1 MSEPQL
7 ELVPVRTRIV
17 TPKDNIVDI
26 IEKYAGN
33 DIGPNDVVS
42 VAESV
47 LAITQGRILLMEEM
61 KPRFS
66 ARLLC
71 RFVPQKGS
79 LSSTYGMEAAMMAEG
94 EGRVVFA
101 FFMGILGKLV
111 GKNGVFYEMA
121 GTQAALIDDVT
132 GTMPPFDKYLVYGPA
147 NPSGVAEEIKRRL
160 GCYGAA
166 VADVNDLKRAAVL
179 GVTAGLEPKR
189 LAKILIDNPFGNA
202 SQQTPIVIIKNYAL
216 LESQALGR

>member
-1 MSEPQL
+1 MTDVIL
-7 ELVPVRTRIV
+7 TLVPVRTRIV

-26 IEKYAGN
+26 IERYAGK
-33 DIGPNDVVS
+33 DIGPHDVVS

-47 LAITQGRILLMEEM
+47 LAITQGRILSMEEM

-79 LSSTYGMEAAMMAEG
+79 LSSTYGMEAAMLAEG

-101 FFMGILGKLV
+101 FLMGILGKLV
-111 GKNGVFYEMA
+111 GRNGVFYEMA
-121 GTQAALIDDVT
+121 GAQAALIDDVT

-147 NPSGVAEEIKRRL
+147 NPSGVAEEIKKRL

-179 GVTAGLEPKR
+179 GVSAGLEPSR

-216 LESQALGR
+216 AEAALSR

>member
-1 MSEPQL
+1 MSEPKL

-26 IEKYAGN
+26 IEKYAGK
-33 DIGPNDVVS
+33 DIGPHDVVS

-47 LAITQGRILLMEEM
+47 LAITQGRILVMEEM

-79 LSSTYGMEAAMMAEG
+79 LSSSYGMEAAMLAEG
-94 EGRVVFA
+94 EARVLFA
-101 FFMGILGKLV
+101 FIAGALAKLV
-111 GKNGVFYEMA
+111 GRNGVFYELA
-121 GTQAALIDDVT
+121 GEQAALIDDIT
-132 GTMPPFDKYLVYGPA
+132 GTMPPFDKYLVYGPS

-179 GVTAGLEPKR
+179 GVTSGLDPKQ
-189 LAKILIDNPFGNA
+189 LARILIDNPFGNA

-216 LESQALGR
+216 LAAQLDN